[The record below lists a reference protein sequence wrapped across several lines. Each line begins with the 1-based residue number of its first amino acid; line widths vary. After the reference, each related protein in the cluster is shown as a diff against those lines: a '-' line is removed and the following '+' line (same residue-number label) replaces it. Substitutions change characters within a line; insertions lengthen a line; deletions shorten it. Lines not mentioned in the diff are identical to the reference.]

1 MHKKKHLHYAIIT
14 VAGFALLFMTVGF
27 TAYAQLTSNN
37 KASANSVYYRDL
49 GFDAASYLESDSS
62 VSPSSKT
69 IDKQSL
75 SISLHLNPGES
86 YASVL
91 NLVNNGSD
99 NELLQKIIMEGLGPE
114 LRDQVDFEVSLNG
127 EDYIGTTENINL
139 AVLRGEL
146 NRQQMFVSV
155 TSRASAPFDLN
166 LSVALDFSN

>member
-27 TAYAQLTSNN
+27 TAYAQLTSSN
-37 KASANSVYYRDL
+37 KASANSKYYRDI
-49 GFDAASYLESDSS
+49 GFDAGSYLESDNSI
-62 VSPSSKT
+62 SPSAKT
-69 IDKQSL
+69 VDRKSL
-75 SISLHLNPGES
+75 NLSLHLNPGES

-99 NELLQKIIMEGLGPE
+99 HELLQKIIMEGLAPE
-114 LRDQVDFEVSLNG
+114 LRDQVDFRVTLNG
-127 EDYIGTTENINL
+127 EDYIGTTEDINL
-139 AVLRGEL
+139 AVLRNEL

-155 TSRASAPFDLN
+155 NSRAPAPLDLN